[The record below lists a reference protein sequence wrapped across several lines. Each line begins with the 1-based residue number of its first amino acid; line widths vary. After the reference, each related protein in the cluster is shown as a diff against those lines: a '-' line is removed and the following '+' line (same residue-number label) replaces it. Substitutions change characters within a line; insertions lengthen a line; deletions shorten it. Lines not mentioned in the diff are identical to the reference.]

1 MIVVNGLTDSV
12 RDGKLSFICYLA
24 QHMNNSSAILQCKK
38 KETYATEQPNRNTYK
53 ENTPAN

>member
-1 MIVVNGLTDSV
+1 VNGLTDSV